1 MDAQRIHRSSGQQGI
16 KEIKMSIKQLT
27 FAEAKN
33 LISNDEAENFPY
45 ATLSE
50 QGQKAVKAFA
60 DSFYEGDFYDLDAV
74 MSRCEQDAEDLLC
87 GRDHIVEFKRHNKG
101 MFGGFM
107 VETIWLHHEDFDWF
121 IND

>member
-1 MDAQRIHRSSGQQGI
+1 MIA
-16 KEIKMSIKQLT
+16 KQLT
-27 FAEAKN
+27 FSEAKN

-50 QGQKAVKAFA
+50 QGKKAVKAFA

-87 GRDHIVEFKRHNKG
+87 GRDHIVEFKRDVWRVYGRNY
-101 MFGGFM
+101 M
-107 VETIWLHHEDFDWF
+107 VAPRRFRLVYK
-121 IND
+121 